1 MRKFDVII
9 IGAGQAGIP
18 LAKKLALAGKKV
30 AIIEKRWIGGSCIND
45 GCTPT
50 KTIIASARLA
60 YLAHNSS
67 IMGISIPKMEI
78 NFKRII
84 ARKNKIVKQFKEGA
98 TKGLEK
104 TKNLTILYGEA
115 SFASSTQVI
124 VLSDSEKKLTLQAS
138 KIFIN
143 TGSSTAVP
151 QIEGINKIDYLT
163 STSILDLTKPPKH
176 LLIVGGGYIAL
187 EMGQM
192 FRRFGSQVTIVEQ
205 KPRLLIKEDEDVS
218 AAIEEIFKTE
228 NIKTHTLAEVIKFEK
243 KNKSIR
249 VNIKI
254 GEKIK
259 KISCSHV
266 LIASGR
272 KPQTKALNLELAG
285 VKIDEYG
292 FIKVDPYL
300 RTNVSHI
307 FALGDVKGGP
317 SFTHI
322 AYNDYVIVAHNMI
335 QKEKINT
342 NKRMIPYTVFT
353 DPQLGRIGIT
363 EAQAIEKGINFK
375 VVKIYNYQVARAIE
389 TGDTRGFMK
398 AIVDLDTKQILGAA
412 ILSAEGGEIMSI
424 LQMAML
430 GNVTYEQIRYNIFAH
445 PLYAESL
452 NNLFMALDHQ

>member
-18 LAKKLALAGKKV
+18 LAKKLAVAGKKV
-30 AIIEKRWIGGSCIND
+30 AIIEKLWIGGSCMNE

-67 IMGISIPKMEI
+67 KMGISIHKVEI
-78 NFKRII
+78 NYKQII
-84 ARKNKIVKQFKEGA
+84 ARKNKIVKQFKDGA

-104 TKNLTILYGEA
+104 TKNLTIIYGEA
-115 SFASSTQVI
+115 SFISSTQVI

-143 TGSSTAVP
+143 TGASPAIP

-163 STSILDLTKPPKH
+163 STSILNLTKPPKH

-192 FRRFGSQVTIVEQ
+192 FKRFGSLVTIVEQ
-205 KPRLLIKEDEDVS
+205 NPRLLIEEDEDVS
-218 AAIEEIFKTE
+218 AAIKEIFKTE
-228 NIKTHTLAEVIKFEK
+228 NIKTYTLAEVIKFEK

-249 VNIKI
+249 VNIKT
-254 GEKIK
+254 GEKTK

-272 KPQTKALNLELAG
+272 KPQTNALNLELAG
-285 VKIDEYG
+285 VKVDEYG

-300 RTNVSHI
+300 KTNVSHI

-317 SFTHI
+317 SFTHV
-322 AYNDYVIVAHNMI
+322 AYNDYVVVAHNMF

-375 VVKIYNYQVARAIE
+375 VVKIYNDQVARAIE
-389 TGDTRGFMK
+389 TGDKRGFMK

-412 ILSAEGGEIMSI
+412 ILSTDGGEIMSI

-430 GNVTYEQIRYNIFAH
+430 GNITYEQIRFNIFAH

-452 NNLFMALDHQ
+452 NNLFMDLDH